1 MKLKKLNQYLFL
13 MYNIMDLRMKYEINT
28 FVKHGIPEDIAI
40 ISVCLKYN
48 KGELAEDLINERKE
62 EQELLR
68 EELEKFVEFKIEET
82 SGEIMSADI
91 VEDLGKK

>member
-1 MKLKKLNQYLFL
+1 
-13 MYNIMDLRMKYEINT
+13 MDLKMKYEINNL
-28 FVKHGIPEDIAI
+28 VKHGIPEDVAI

-48 KGELAEDLINERKE
+48 KKELAEDLINERKE

-68 EELEKFVEFKIEET
+68 EELAKFVEFKLNDD
-82 SGEIMSADI
+82 GEIMSADI

>member
-1 MKLKKLNQYLFL
+1 
-13 MYNIMDLRMKYEINT
+13 MDLKMKYEINNL
-28 FVKHGIPEDIAI
+28 VKHGIPEDVAI

-48 KGELAEDLINERKE
+48 KKELADDLINERKE

-82 SGEIMSADI
+82 CGEIMSANI
-91 VEDLGKK
+91 VEDLGKT

>member
-1 MKLKKLNQYLFL
+1 
-13 MYNIMDLRMKYEINT
+13 MDLKMKYEINNL
-28 FVKHGIPEDIAI
+28 VKHGIPEDVAI

-48 KGELAEDLINERKE
+48 KKELAEDLINERKE

-68 EELEKFVEFKIEET
+68 EELEKFVEFKINDV
-82 SGEIMSADI
+82 GEIMSADM

>member
-1 MKLKKLNQYLFL
+1 
-13 MYNIMDLRMKYEINT
+13 MYNIMDLKMKYEINNL
-28 FVKHGIPEDIAI
+28 VKHGIPEDVAI

-48 KGELAEDLINERKE
+48 KKELAEDLINERKE

-82 SGEIMSADI
+82 RGEIMSGDI
-91 VEDLGKK
+91 IEDLGKK